1 MLTLYIRTIIIYF
14 TLLFALR
21 LMGKR
26 QIGELR
32 VSELIVTLILSEIAV
47 QPITDRDKPLLY
59 SIVPILVLLSME
71 VIVSYLLLKSNF
83 IKRLFYGSPTILI
96 KRGKLMEEEL
106 TKNRIEADELA
117 SELRQKG
124 FGKLDEIYY
133 AILEENG
140 KLSVFPRSRDTPI
153 TLSILSDNGAEHGID
168 HLIVIDG
175 TILTDRLTELGWDE
189 KRLDNE
195 IKRCKV
201 PLSEIFIL
209 AADDSGQVTC
219 IKRRKK

>member
-14 TLLFALR
+14 TLLIALR

-59 SIVPILVLLSME
+59 AIVPILVLLSVE

-83 IKRLFYGSPTILI
+83 IKKLFYGSPTILI

-153 TLSILSDNGAEHGID
+153 TLSILSKNGAEHGID
-168 HLIVIDG
+168 HLLVIDG
-175 TILTDRLTELGWDE
+175 TILTDRLSELGWDE
-189 KRLDNE
+189 TRLERE
-195 IKRCKV
+195 IRRCKV